1 MKLTKSIVDKVASMA
16 ILYRHIRLDKNEVFY
31 VGIGENKK
39 RAYNKRSRS
48 IYWKR
53 VASTSEYE
61 IEFVFEDLTWKEACE
76 KEKEFIALYGR
87 KDLGTGTLVNLTDG
101 GEGVP
106 NMVRSKEWKLE
117 RSRAMKGNKIGLGK
131 THSQESKKLMSKA
144 KMGDNNPSKRRDVIE
159 KAKTTRKKNPFKH
172 TEETLQKMKGPRGHQ
187 KQLTCPHCNKTGGA
201 TGIKQWHFEN
211 CKYL

>member
-1 MKLTKSIVDKVASMA
+1 MVKEDNMA
-16 ILYRHIRLDKNEVFY
+16 VLYRHIRLDNNEVFY
-31 VGIGENKK
+31 IGIGENEK
-39 RAYNKRSRS
+39 RAYNKRGRS

-53 VASTSEYE
+53 VVSKSEYE
-61 IEFVFEDLTWKEACE
+61 IEFVFEDLTWEQACE

-87 KDLGTGTLVNLTDG
+87 QDLRTGTLVNLTNG

-117 RSRAMKGNKIGLGK
+117 RSRAMKGNKIWLGK

-144 KMGDNNPSKRRDVIE
+144 KMGDNNPSKRKDVIE
-159 KAKTTRKKNPFKH
+159 KAKMTRKKNPFKH
-172 TEETLQKMKGPRGHQ
+172 TEETLQKMKGPRGRQ
-187 KQLTCPHCNKTGGA
+187 KQLRCPHCNKTGGA

>member
-1 MKLTKSIVDKVASMA
+1 MA
-16 ILYRHIRLDKNEVFY
+16 VLYRHIRLDNNEVFY
-31 VGIGENKK
+31 IGIGENEK
-39 RAYNKRSRS
+39 RAYNKRGRS

-53 VASTSEYE
+53 VVSKSEYE
-61 IEFVFEDLTWKEACE
+61 IEFVFEDLTWEQACE

-87 KDLGTGTLVNLTDG
+87 QDLRTGTLVNLTNG

-117 RSRAMKGNKIGLGK
+117 RSRAMKGNKIWLGK

-144 KMGDNNPSKRRDVIE
+144 KMGDNNPSKRKDVIE
-159 KAKTTRKKNPFKH
+159 KAKMTRKKNPFKH
-172 TEETLQKMKGPRGHQ
+172 TEETLQKMKGPRGRQ
-187 KQLTCPHCNKTGGA
+187 KQLRCPHCNKTGGA

>member
-1 MKLTKSIVDKVASMA
+1 MA

-31 VGIGENKK
+31 VGIGENEE
-39 RAYNKRSRS
+39 RAYNKRGRS

-53 VASTSEYE
+53 VVSKGGYE
-61 IEFVFEDLTWKEACE
+61 IELVFEDLTWEQACE

-87 KDLGTGTLVNLTDG
+87 KDLGTGILVNMTDG
-101 GEGVP
+101 GDGTSGIFRSEEWKQARRKEKKG
-106 NMVRSKEWKLE
+106 NTYGLGFKHSKEA
-117 RSRAMKGNKIGLGK
+117 RA
-131 THSQESKKLMSKA
+131 LMSKA
-144 KMGDNNPSKRRDVIE
+144 KLGANNPSKKVEVIE
-159 KAKTTRKKNPFKH
+159 KAKKTRKVNPFKH
-172 TEETLQKMKGPRGHQ
+172 TKETLQKMKRPRGHQ

>member
-1 MKLTKSIVDKVASMA
+1 MVKEDNMA
-16 ILYRHIRLDKNEVFY
+16 VLYRHIRLDNNEVFY
-31 VGIGENKK
+31 IGIGENEK
-39 RAYNKRSRS
+39 RAYNKRGRS

-53 VASTSEYE
+53 VVSKSEYE
-61 IEFVFEDLTWKEACE
+61 IEFVFEDLTWEQACE

-87 KDLGTGTLVNLTDG
+87 QDLRTGTLVNLTNG

-117 RSRAMKGNKIGLGK
+117 RSRAMKGNKIWLGK

-144 KMGDNNPSKRRDVIE
+144 KMGDNNPSKRKDVIE
-159 KAKTTRKKNPFKH
+159 KAKMTRKKNPFKH
-172 TEETLQKMKGPRGHQ
+172 TEETLQKMKGPRGRQ
-187 KQLTCPHCNKTGGA
+187 KQLRCPHCNKTGGA
-201 TGIKQWHFEN
+201 TGVKQWHFEN

>member
-1 MKLTKSIVDKVASMA
+1 MA
-16 ILYRHIRLDKNEVFY
+16 VLYRHIRLDNNEVFY
-31 VGIGENKK
+31 IGIGENEK
-39 RAYNKRSRS
+39 RAYNKRGRS

-53 VASTSEYE
+53 VVSKSEYE
-61 IEFVFEDLTWKEACE
+61 IEFVFEDLTWEQACE

-87 KDLGTGTLVNLTDG
+87 QDLRTGTLVNLTNG

-117 RSRAMKGNKIGLGK
+117 RSRAMKGNKIWLGK

-144 KMGDNNPSKRRDVIE
+144 KMGDNNPSKQKDVIE
-159 KAKTTRKKNPFKH
+159 KAKMTRKKNPFKH
-172 TEETLQKMKGPRGHQ
+172 TEETLQKMKGPRGRQ
-187 KQLTCPHCNKTGGA
+187 KQLRCPHCNKTGGA

>member
-1 MKLTKSIVDKVASMA
+1 VVKEDNMA
-16 ILYRHIRLDKNEVFY
+16 VLYRHIRLDNNEVFY
-31 VGIGENKK
+31 IGIGENEK
-39 RAYNKRSRS
+39 RAYNKRGRS

-53 VASTSEYE
+53 VVSKSEYE
-61 IEFVFEDLTWKEACE
+61 IEFVFEDLTWEQACE

-87 KDLGTGTLVNLTDG
+87 QDLRTGTLVNLTNG

-117 RSRAMKGNKIGLGK
+117 RSRAMKGNKIWLGK

-144 KMGDNNPSKRRDVIE
+144 KMGDNNPSKRKDVIE
-159 KAKTTRKKNPFKH
+159 KAKMTRKKNPFKH
-172 TEETLQKMKGPRGHQ
+172 TEETLQKMKGPRGRQ
-187 KQLTCPHCNKTGGA
+187 KQLRCPHCNKTGGA
-201 TGIKQWHFEN
+201 TGVKQWHFEN

>member
-1 MKLTKSIVDKVASMA
+1 MA
-16 ILYRHIRLDKNEVFY
+16 VLYRHIRLDNNEVFY
-31 VGIGENKK
+31 IGIGENEK
-39 RAYNKRSRS
+39 RAYNKRGRS

-53 VASTSEYE
+53 VVSKSEYE
-61 IEFVFEDLTWKEACE
+61 IEFVFEDLTWEQACE

-87 KDLGTGTLVNLTDG
+87 QDLRTGTLVNLTNG

-117 RSRAMKGNKIGLGK
+117 RSRAMKGNKIWLGK

-144 KMGDNNPSKRRDVIE
+144 KMGDNNPSKRKDVIE
-159 KAKTTRKKNPFKH
+159 KAKMTRKKNPFKH
-172 TEETLQKMKGPRGHQ
+172 TEETLQKMKGPRGRQ
-187 KQLTCPHCNKTGGA
+187 KQLRCPHCNKTGGA
-201 TGIKQWHFEN
+201 TGVKQWHFEN

>member
-1 MKLTKSIVDKVASMA
+1 VVKEDNMA
-16 ILYRHIRLDKNEVFY
+16 VLYRHIRLDNNEVFY
-31 VGIGENKK
+31 IGIGENEK
-39 RAYNKRSRS
+39 RAYNKRGRS

-53 VASTSEYE
+53 VVSKSEYE
-61 IEFVFEDLTWKEACE
+61 IEFVFEDLTWEQACE

-87 KDLGTGTLVNLTDG
+87 QDLRTGTLVNLTNG

-117 RSRAMKGNKIGLGK
+117 RSRAMKGNKIWLGK

-144 KMGDNNPSKRRDVIE
+144 KMGDNNPSKRKDVIE
-159 KAKTTRKKNPFKH
+159 KAKMTRKKNPFKH
-172 TEETLQKMKGPRGHQ
+172 TEETLQKMKGPRGRQ
-187 KQLTCPHCNKTGGA
+187 KQLRCPHCNKTGGA